1 MVSAASGDSDT
12 PVVRVVNG
20 SELEVNNTNRAW
32 QQAQAR
38 AEGTA
43 AMGLDPVDEYDAVDA

>member
-1 MVSAASGDSDT
+1 MLKLGKKPGIPFTVVLT
-12 PVVRVVNG
+12 PT
-20 SELEVNNTNRAW
+20 ELEVNNTNRAW

-43 AMGLDPVDEYDAVDA
+43 ARGLDPVDEYDAVDA